1 MTTYQEKAE
10 AFVRSQIKE
19 LMELSFGCEVD
30 TGVPRTILENRGDT
44 IITLAGGIRFSN
56 KLADLE
62 ASKHWKIIGH
72 PIQLQHWLKAI
83 PTYIPYFIET
93 VEASDITTI
102 RLSRRDGQDKPVW
115 FNLTTGQPASEKDY
129 QMFCTLVGVE

>member
-10 AFVRSQIKE
+10 KYVREKLPE
-19 LMELSFGCEVD
+19 LMELSFGCW
-30 TGVPRTILENRGDT
+30 IENMYGAQTVVTSAMNGNATTTWFANCNKDD
-44 IITLAGGIRFSN
+44 LAGSGY
-56 KLADLE
+56 
-62 ASKHWKIIGH
+62 KIIGH

-102 RLSRRDGQDKPVW
+102 RLSRRDGQDRPVW

-129 QMFCTLVGVE
+129 QMFYTLVGVE